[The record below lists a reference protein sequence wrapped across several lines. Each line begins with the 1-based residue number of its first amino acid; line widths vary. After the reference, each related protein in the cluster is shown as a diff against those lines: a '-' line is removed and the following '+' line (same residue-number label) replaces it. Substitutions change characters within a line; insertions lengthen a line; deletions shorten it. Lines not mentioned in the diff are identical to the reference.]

1 MSSTRMFTSPLFL
14 GFDHLEQMLERAAKS
29 PADGYPP
36 YNIEQTHPTGLRITL
51 AVAGFTM
58 GDLQITQEDN
68 QLVVRGRQADDPQG
82 RVYLHRGI
90 AARQFQRAFVMSLRP
105 AACRVLVHR
114 GLRFDIGA
122 AGPLGDMA
130 VNTTLKDFQAEDG
143 LEQDLTQD
151 DVDIRKLTQ
160 AQLMQLGMSQ
170 LAYVKPVWMD
180 GETAFA
186 IFAADGSPMAVA
198 ADCDL
203 AVAAIVQHEMVPAL
217 VH

>member
-1 MSSTRMFTSPLFL
+1 M
-14 GFDHLEQMLERAAKS
+14 
-29 PADGYPP
+29 
-36 YNIEQTHPTGLRITL
+36 
-51 AVAGFTM
+51 
-58 GDLQITQEDN
+58 
-68 QLVVRGRQADDPQG
+68 
-82 RVYLHRGI
+82 
-90 AARQFQRAFVMSLRP
+90 
-105 AACRVLVHR
+105 
-114 GLRFDIGA
+114 
-122 AGPLGDMA
+122 
-130 VNTTLKDFQAEDG
+130 TTLKDLEIDG
-143 LEQDLTQD
+143 DLDQDPAQEI
-151 DVDIRKLTQ
+151 DIRKLTQ

>member
-1 MSSTRMFTSPLFL
+1 M
-14 GFDHLEQMLERAAKS
+14 
-29 PADGYPP
+29 
-36 YNIEQTHPTGLRITL
+36 
-51 AVAGFTM
+51 
-58 GDLQITQEDN
+58 
-68 QLVVRGRQADDPQG
+68 
-82 RVYLHRGI
+82 
-90 AARQFQRAFVMSLRP
+90 
-105 AACRVLVHR
+105 
-114 GLRFDIGA
+114 
-122 AGPLGDMA
+122 
-130 VNTTLKDFQAEDG
+130 TTLKDFEADG
-143 LEQDLTQD
+143 DLDQDPAQEI
-151 DVDIRKLTQ
+151 DIRKLTQ